1 MSIVQEV
8 NKGGRRKGFKMPEEH
23 RNKLRVSHLLN
34 RLQKCALGEITLPPD
49 QLKALEICLRKVL
62 PDLSQTEVK
71 ADIKTYVARLPEP
84 APDAAAWLA
93 SVDVPMLTSTPVC
106 RQDDDKANKPNDING
121 DAGMTYPCDD
131 AEVDDYKAD

>member
-1 MSIVQEV
+1 MSETLQV

-62 PDLSQTEVK
+62 PDLSQTEVR
-71 ADIKTYVARLPEP
+71 ADVKTYVARLPEP
-84 APDAAAWLA
+84 APDAATWLA
-93 SVDVPMLTSTPVC
+93 SVDVPMLTATPM
-106 RQDDDKANKPNDING
+106 QHDDKDPTD
-121 DAGMTYPCDD
+121 TST
-131 AEVDDYKAD
+131 

>member
-1 MSIVQEV
+1 MSEALTV

-23 RNKLRVSHLLN
+23 RHKLKVSNLLS

-84 APDAAAWLA
+84 APDAAAWLESVEKPLLVTSALPMDTQPIDNA
-93 SVDVPMLTSTPVC
+93 SVSSVN
-106 RQDDDKANKPNDING
+106 KAQ
-121 DAGMTYPCDD
+121 T
-131 AEVDDYKAD
+131 DDYTPGD

>member
-84 APDAAAWLA
+84 APDAATWLA
-93 SVDVPMLTSTPVC
+93 SVDVPQLISPPLAH
-106 RQDDDKANKPNDING
+106 DDISVDNQAHNS
-121 DAGMTYPCDD
+121 DD
-131 AEVDDYKAD
+131 LSEVDDYKAGD